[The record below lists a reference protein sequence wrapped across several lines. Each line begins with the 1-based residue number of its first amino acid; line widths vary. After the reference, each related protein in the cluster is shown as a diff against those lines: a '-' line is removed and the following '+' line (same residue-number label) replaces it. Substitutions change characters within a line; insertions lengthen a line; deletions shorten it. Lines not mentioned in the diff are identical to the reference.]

1 MPLKRGT
8 SKKTISINMQKLIK
22 EGYPK
27 KQAAA
32 IAYERAGKSSKRKRK
47 KK

>member
-1 MPLKRGT
+1 MPLKRGN

-22 EGYPK
+22 EGYSK

-32 IAYERAGKSSKRKRK
+32 IAYERADKSK
-47 KK
+47 KKAKKK